1 MGFDSGGASS
11 ESSYPDAAEAAPNL
25 VFFTDGQ
32 GRIVRVNSRLRDYAG
47 FDAADL
53 AAAGETSLGIVHPDD
68 LAASYEGW
76 KHALATGKPFELS
89 HRLRSA
95 KDGRYR
101 WFLERALPNRDASG
115 TIVGW
120 VGVATD
126 IDDRVRAAERS
137 RFLSEAAIA
146 LSSSLERQQII
157 DDFARAAVARFCDG
171 CIVSLLAPNGG
182 LERAGITHR
191 DPGQA
196 KRALPTTALIPARAT
211 SPVARVLATK
221 EALLI
226 PDLADES
233 RAGAR
238 NADGVTI
245 SPVFDPQC
253 SLIVVPLLVAN
264 RVNGTIGFVSSEPG
278 HHFDEADL
286 EVAEVAARHAA
297 AALENARA
305 FERERETTER
315 FRFLAEATTELFAAS
330 TARVNLASMLRSV
343 VASRA
348 DWAVLYVL
356 ESDGSVRADAVAYK
370 KPAFSAVEEL
380 RNERVFLATGERL
393 FREMVGRH
401 RPVVSSGG
409 GHDPIHL
416 LTQPYLIR
424 AMTTLRP
431 RSLLMVPLY
440 TPDVDFGALTLY
452 LSDHD
457 YSDADVELFEEL
469 GRRIS
474 LSLEHTQSVARET
487 RLVQTL
493 QELILPSQ
501 LPKIPGAVLSTVYAP
516 ATTSDAPVGGDWYD
530 AFELA
535 DGRFVLSIGD
545 VAGRG
550 LRSSAIMGK
559 LRHAINVI
567 AMYES
572 EPARILDVA
581 ERVVLQRYPHALVTA
596 FVALLDPRERRIR
609 YANAGHPY
617 PLLRLWD
624 GSVEPLVADG
634 LPIGLRFMT
643 DPAQSHSRTLED
655 AALLAFYTD
664 GVTEATRD
672 IEHGEAQLR
681 DALAREGALYV
692 RAPAAMVAAS
702 CLTGTPHSDDAALL
716 VLGFPRAIGWSF
728 DAENAKAAWDARG
741 AFIEQLRSETTS
753 ESDIGAAEIIFGELI
768 GNVVRHAPG
777 PIDIAL
783 EWTDDRGI
791 LHVIDRG
798 AGFDFKPPERVDDLR
813 EGGRGIWL
821 IEQFGTDLAIERLP
835 HFGAHMRVELPV
847 RRRHATGAPQP
858 QPAG

>member
-1 MGFDSGGASS
+1 
-11 ESSYPDAAEAAPNL
+11 
-25 VFFTDGQ
+25 
-32 GRIVRVNSRLRDYAG
+32 
-47 FDAADL
+47 
-53 AAAGETSLGIVHPDD
+53 
-68 LAASYEGW
+68 
-76 KHALATGKPFELS
+76 
-89 HRLRSA
+89 
-95 KDGRYR
+95 
-101 WFLERALPNRDASG
+101 
-115 TIVGW
+115 
-120 VGVATD
+120 
-126 IDDRVRAAERS
+126 
-137 RFLSEAAIA
+137 
-146 LSSSLERQQII
+146 
-157 DDFARAAVARFCDG
+157 
-171 CIVSLLAPNGG
+171 
-182 LERAGITHR
+182 
-191 DPGQA
+191 
-196 KRALPTTALIPARAT
+196 
-211 SPVARVLATK
+211 
-221 EALLI
+221 
-226 PDLADES
+226 
-233 RAGAR
+233 
-238 NADGVTI
+238 
-245 SPVFDPQC
+245 
-253 SLIVVPLLVAN
+253 
-264 RVNGTIGFVSSEPG
+264 
-278 HHFDEADL
+278 
-286 EVAEVAARHAA
+286 
-297 AALENARA
+297 
-305 FERERETTER
+305 
-315 FRFLAEATTELFAAS
+315 
-330 TARVNLASMLRSV
+330 
-343 VASRA
+343 
-348 DWAVLYVL
+348 
-356 ESDGSVRADAVAYK
+356 
-370 KPAFSAVEEL
+370 
-380 RNERVFLATGERL
+380 
-393 FREMVGRH
+393 
-401 RPVVSSGG
+401 
-409 GHDPIHL
+409 
-416 LTQPYLIR
+416 
-424 AMTTLRP
+424 LRP